1 MIPFIDLK
9 LQYQTIREEILEATD
24 QVLKSGR
31 LMNGINT
38 EDLEQQIAKRSD
50 SGQCVL
56 VGSGTQALEM
66 IAAYHKERGKFPS
79 FKAHPP
85 RIVVPALTYPATIN
99 AFMTQGYEVV
109 IGDVDYNG
117 ILDFDQLPSNYDA
130 VCVVGLYGQPVFDR
144 THWFKNKKSINNKVI
159 IEDAAQHWL
168 AEDFPIAP
176 VMRAISFD
184 PTKNLPNYGSGGAVT
199 CWNKDAYEF
208 LKTYRDNGKP
218 HTDTLGTNSRMSE
231 VDCAQLLV
239 KLKYIDQ
246 WQDRRRDIAN
256 YYIEQFAKKPDKI
269 RCFINQDNINI
280 HGLQKFVI
288 DVAQRDDLYAN
299 LWNNQIETK
308 IHYSKPL
315 HEMGAYNHLES
326 PPVMVSV
333 ASVLSQRVLSLP
345 FYPELSDSEIEYIA
359 DRVIANV

>member
-9 LQYQTIREEILEATD
+9 LQYQAIREEILEATD

-38 EDLEQQIAKRSD
+38 QNLEVQISKRSD

-56 VGSGTQALEM
+56 VGSGTQALEL
-66 IAAYHKERGKFPS
+66 IAAYHKQRGKFPS
-79 FKAHPP
+79 ASNP

-99 AFMTQGYEVV
+99 AFMTQGYEVI

-117 ILDFDQLPSNYDA
+117 ILDLNLLPEHFDA
-130 VCVVGLYGQPVFDR
+130 VCLVGLYGLPVFDKIN
-144 THWFKNKKSINNKVI
+144 WFRKHKQVHNKVI
-159 IEDAAQHWL
+159 VEDAAQHWL
-168 AEDFPIAP
+168 ADDFPIAP
-176 VMRAISFD
+176 AMRAISFD

-208 LKTYRDNGKP
+208 LKAYRDNGKP
-218 HTDTLGTNSRMSE
+218 HVDTMGTNSRMSE
-231 VDCAQLLV
+231 VDCAQMLI

-246 WQDRRRDIAN
+246 WQDRRRDIAR
-256 YYIEQFAKKPDKI
+256 YYIEQFAKKQDKI
-269 RCFINQDNINI
+269 RCFITPDNISI

-288 DVAQRDDLYAN
+288 DVDQRDELYSN
-299 LWNNQIETK
+299 LWNNQIECK
-308 IHYSKPL
+308 IHYDKPL
-315 HEMGAYNHLES
+315 HELGAYNHLQA
-326 PPVMVSV
+326 PPVMASV

-345 FYPELSDSEIEYIA
+345 FYPELSDSEVEYIA
-359 DRVIANV
+359 SRVLANV

>member
-31 LMNGINT
+31 LMNGIHTQN
-38 EDLEQQIAKRSD
+38 LEQQIAKRSD

-79 FKAHPP
+79 ASTP

-117 ILDFDQLPSNYDA
+117 VLDFDQVPDNIDA
-130 VCVVGLYGQPVFDR
+130 ICVVGLYGRPVFDGIN
-144 THWFKNKKSINNKVI
+144 WFQDKPKMYEKVI

-184 PTKNLPNYGSGGAVT
+184 PTKNLPNYGNGGAVT
-199 CWNKDAYEF
+199 CWSQEAYEF

-239 KLKYIDQ
+239 KLKYIDK
-246 WQDRRRDIAN
+246 WQDRRRDIAR

-269 RCFINQDNINI
+269 RCFINNKNLHA

-288 DVAQRDDLYAN
+288 DVDQRDDLYSN

-308 IHYSKPL
+308 IHYEKPL
-315 HEMGAYNHLES
+315 HEMGAYNHLQS
-326 PPVMVSV
+326 PPIMASV
-333 ASVLSQRVLSLP
+333 ASVLSKRVLSLP

-359 DRVIANV
+359 SRVLANV

>member
-9 LQYQTIREEILEATD
+9 QQYLNIREEILEVTD

-31 LMNGINT
+31 LMNGIHTQN
-38 EDLEQQIAKRSD
+38 LEVQIAKRSD

-79 FKAHPP
+79 ASTP

-117 ILDFDQLPSNYDA
+117 VLDFDQVPDNIDA
-130 VCVVGLYGQPVFDR
+130 ICVVGLYGRPVFDGIN
-144 THWFKNKKSINNKVI
+144 WFQDKPKMYEKVI

-184 PTKNLPNYGSGGAVT
+184 PTKNLPNYGNGGAVT
-199 CWNKDAYEF
+199 CWSQEAYEF

-239 KLKYIDQ
+239 KLKYIDK
-246 WQDRRRDIAN
+246 WQDRRRDIAR

-269 RCFINQDNINI
+269 RCFINNKNLHA

-288 DVAQRDDLYAN
+288 DVDQRDDLYSN

-308 IHYSKPL
+308 IHYEKPL
-315 HEMGAYNHLES
+315 HEMGAYNHLQS
-326 PPVMVSV
+326 PPIMASV
-333 ASVLSQRVLSLP
+333 ASVLSKRVLSLP

-359 DRVIANV
+359 SRVLANV